1 MRTLTRLLLVL
12 AAATVATA
20 ALTGTAGAATSG
32 FGRGN
37 DHTVFVQ
44 TDNPAGN
51 QIVAYDRAADGS
63 LTQAGVY
70 DTGGLGG
77 VLAGSVVDH
86 TASQGALTYDRAND
100 LLYAVNAGS
109 NTLSVFAVRGDRLI
123 LLQVVSS
130 GGVFPVSVTAAR
142 NVVYVLNARDGGSLQ
157 GYRVFLDHLFPLPGS
172 VRQLG
177 LDTTATPEFTH
188 TPGQV
193 TFTPD
198 GSRLIVTTKAS
209 GSAIDVYG
217 VSLVGYLSVT
227 PVVNTQPGA
236 VPFAVSFDR
245 EGNLIVAEAG
255 TNSVASFRLN
265 DDRTITPLHSIATG
279 QAATCWVVAAGSLFY
294 ASNAGSASLSA
305 VQAGPG
311 GQLSLLGATTT
322 DAGTVDA
329 AVTPDG
335 RFLYVQA
342 GAQGIVDAFRVN
354 GDGSLSA
361 IGSVTVPG
369 AAGGEGIV
377 AL

>member
-1 MRTLTRLLLVL
+1 MLTRSLLVL
-12 AAATVATA
+12 AAATMATV
-20 ALTGTAGAATSG
+20 ALTGTAGAATNG
-32 FGRGN
+32 FGRGT
-37 DHTVFVQ
+37 DHVVFVQ

-51 QIVAYDRAADGS
+51 QIVAYDREADGS

-109 NTLSVFAVRGDRLI
+109 DTLSVFAVRGDRLI
-123 LLQVVSS
+123 LLQVVST
-130 GGVFPVSVTAAR
+130 GGAFPVSVTVAR
-142 NVVYVLNARDGGSLQ
+142 NVVYVLNAREGGSLQ
-157 GYRVFLDHLFPLPGS
+157 GYRVFLDHLFALPGS

-177 LDTTATPEFTH
+177 LDPTASPEFTH

-193 TFTPD
+193 AFTPD
-198 GSRLIVTTKAS
+198 ASRLIVTTKAN
-209 GSAIDVYG
+209 GNAIDVYG
-217 VSLVGYLSVT
+217 VSLVGYLSAT
-227 PVVNTQPGA
+227 PVVNTEPGA

-245 EGNLIVAEAG
+245 EGNLVVAEAG
-255 TNSVASFRLN
+255 TNSLASFRLN
-265 DDRTITPLHSIATG
+265 DDRTLTALHAVATG
-279 QAATCWVVAAGSLFY
+279 QAATCWVVAAGSVFY
-294 ASNAGSASLSA
+294 ASNAGSASLSG
-305 VQAGPG
+305 VQAGPA
-311 GQLSLLGATTT
+311 GQLSLLGSTPT

-329 AVTPDG
+329 AVTANG

-342 GAQGIVDAFRVN
+342 GAQGNVDAFRVN

-361 IGSVTVPG
+361 TGSVTVPG

>member
-1 MRTLTRLLLVL
+1 MLTRSLLVL
-12 AAATVATA
+12 AAATMATV
-20 ALTGTAGAATSG
+20 ALTGTAGAATNG
-32 FGRGN
+32 FGRGT
-37 DHTVFVQ
+37 DHVVFVQ

-51 QIVAYDRAADGS
+51 QIVAYDREADGS

-109 NTLSVFAVRGDRLI
+109 DTLSVFAVRGDRLI
-123 LLQVVSS
+123 LLQVVST
-130 GGVFPVSVTAAR
+130 GGAFPVSVTVAR
-142 NVVYVLNARDGGSLQ
+142 NVVYVLNAREGGSLQ
-157 GYRVFLDHLFPLPGS
+157 GYRVFLDHLFALPGS

-177 LDTTATPEFTH
+177 LDPTASPEFTH

-193 TFTPD
+193 AFTPD
-198 GSRLIVTTKAS
+198 ASRLIVTTKAN
-209 GSAIDVYG
+209 GNAIDVYG
-217 VSLVGYLSVT
+217 VSLVGYLSAT
-227 PVVNTQPGA
+227 PVVNTEPGA

-245 EGNLIVAEAG
+245 EGNLVVAEAG
-255 TNSVASFRLN
+255 TNSLASFRLN
-265 DDRTITPLHSIATG
+265 DDRTLTALHAVATG
-279 QAATCWVVAAGSLFY
+279 QAATCWVVAAGSVFY
-294 ASNAGSASLSA
+294 ASNAGSASLSG
-305 VQAGPG
+305 VQAGPA
-311 GQLSLLGATTT
+311 GQLSLLGSTPT

-329 AVTPDG
+329 AVTANG

-342 GAQGIVDAFRVN
+342 GAQGNVDAFRVN

>member
-1 MRTLTRLLLVL
+1 MRMLTRSLLVL
-12 AAATVATA
+12 AAATMATV
-20 ALTGTAGAATSG
+20 ALTGTAGAATNG
-32 FGRGN
+32 FGRGT
-37 DHTVFVQ
+37 DHVVFVQ

-51 QIVAYDRAADGS
+51 QIVAYDREADGS

-77 VLAGSVVDH
+77 VLVGSVVDH

-109 NTLSVFAVRGDRLI
+109 DTLSVFAVRGDRLI

-130 GGVFPVSVTAAR
+130 GGAFPVSVTVAR

-157 GYRVFLDHLFPLPGS
+157 GYRVFLDHLFALPGS
-172 VRQLG
+172 VRHLG
-177 LDTTATPEFTH
+177 LDPTASPEFTH

-193 TFTPD
+193 AFTPD
-198 GSRLIVTTKAS
+198 ASRLIVTTKAN
-209 GSAIDVYG
+209 GNAIDVYG
-217 VSLVGYLSVT
+217 VSLVGYLSAT

-245 EGNLIVAEAG
+245 EGNLVVAEAG
-255 TNSVASFRLN
+255 TNSLASFRLN
-265 DDRTITPLHSIATG
+265 DDRTLAPLHAVATG
-279 QAATCWVVAAGSLFY
+279 QAATCWVVAAGSAFY
-294 ASNAGSASLSA
+294 ASNAGSASLSG
-305 VQAGPG
+305 VQAGPA
-311 GQLSLLGATTT
+311 GQLSLLGSTPT

-329 AVTPDG
+329 AVTANG

-342 GAQGIVDAFRVN
+342 GAQGNVDAFRVN